1 MSGFSPAAG
10 RERPVKSNKKLM
22 NIEHRTPNVQRR
34 IMYSIYLKKIKWSDS
49 ALRHLSAAGGFDIQY
64 SAVLRFAF
72 NVSYEVSGSG
82 VAKFWRL
89 L

>member
-34 IMYSIYLKKIKWSDS
+34 IMYSIYLKKIK
-49 ALRHLSAAGGFDIQY
+49 
-64 SAVLRFAF
+64 
-72 NVSYEVSGSG
+72 
-82 VAKFWRL
+82 
-89 L
+89 